1 MLRLFKNKIFI
12 LISITIILLIVMG
25 LSSVQNGKIN
35 YVGDIF
41 STILSPFQ
49 RFINYSDKK
58 INDFFAHFEDIDKL
72 RKENEVLK
80 QKVHELVYEN
90 EKLID
95 LKIKNEELRRA
106 LDIKDQYSTMDM
118 VGANII
124 AKDMGNW
131 FDIFTIDR
139 GTKDGIE
146 IDYPVVTSNGL
157 VGRVMQTDLFTSK
170 VISIIDEDSSISARL
185 SKTSDLVVVKGDRK
199 LKDQGLCIMNYIP
212 ADADVSAGDRVETSG
227 VGGIYPKGILIGTVK
242 EVRQRTNDLD
252 RYAIIEPVVDFK
264 RLEEVF
270 ILKPKTINNNE
281 TSEDSK

>member
-242 EVRQRTNDLD
+242 EVRQRTNELD